1 VFTHPNWVH
10 DRLTSYERLEFLGDS
25 VLELAVA
32 RELYDRYPSFSEG
45 RMSQVRAHVVS
56 RAACAE
62 VARELDLGRFL
73 RERGEQL
80 GFEDADALAAN
91 RSTLA
96 ALIEAALA
104 ALFFEHGF
112 EPIERPVIDAFRG
125 QIDYAVDTPVEV
137 DAKTALQEALAPSG
151 RRAAYEVIE
160 VEGPPHERL
169 FTCAVVVDGAQAGI
183 GRGRSKK
190 EAEQQ
195 AAQLALEGLT
205 AGAL

>member
-1 VFTHPNWVH
+1 
-10 DRLTSYERLEFLGDS
+10 
-25 VLELAVA
+25 
-32 RELYDRYPSFSEG
+32 
-45 RMSQVRAHVVS
+45 
-56 RAACAE
+56 
-62 VARELDLGRFL
+62 ELDLGRFL

-80 GFEDADALAAN
+80 GFEDADVLAAN

-151 RRAAYEVIE
+151 RRAVYEVIE

-169 FTCAVVVDGAQAGI
+169 FTCAVVVDGSQAGI

-195 AAQLALEGLT
+195 AAQIALEGLT